1 MCLIAVAWES
11 HPRWRLVLAG
21 NRDEFHARP
30 TLPLARW
37 AEDARIVGGRD
48 LEHGGGWLALRGTR
62 LAAVT
67 NVRRLPPPEGRS
79 RGELVAEFLRREGP
93 LHTTIAALDTDAT
106 LYRPFNLLL
115 HDGHALAM
123 ATNLP
128 DPHPSPTVPRTQAGH
143 VPDAAHHDPAG
154 LPIRFADDGRMLGI
168 ASSASSTSSAPGAPG
183 AADPRDFALRMLAP
197 GIHGLSNGALDAIWP
212 KTARLQT
219 ALADWLHGRG
229 AAQDEPDLAPLF
241 AALADPTQAPD
252 AALPDTG
259 VGLERERWLSS
270 AFIRSPQYGT
280 RASTVVLI
288 ADDHALIH
296 ERRFGPEGVFQ
307 GETRL
312 RTAE

>member
-1 MCLIAVAWES
+1 MCLIAVAWRS
-11 HPRWRLVLAG
+11 HPRWRLALAG

-30 TLPLARW
+30 TLPLARG
-37 AEDARIVGGRD
+37 EDDARIVGGRD

-67 NVRRLPPPEGRS
+67 NVRRLPPPDGRS
-79 RGELVAEFLRREGP
+79 RGGLVADFLRDEAP
-93 LHTTIAALDTDAT
+93 LDAALRALDARAAQ
-106 LYRPFNLLL
+106 YRPFNLLL
-115 HDGHALAM
+115 HDGARLAV

-128 DPHPSPTVPRTQAGH
+128 DPHPTPAGAGG
-143 VPDAAHHDPAG
+143 VSMQSAIDSAADGRATWRAATDPDAADRDAV
-154 LPIRFADDGRMLGI
+154 
-168 ASSASSTSSAPGAPG
+168 
-183 AADPRDFALRMLAP
+183 DPRAFALRRLDP
-197 GIHGLSNGALDAIWP
+197 GIHGLSNGALDALWP
-212 KTARLQT
+212 KTARLQSALAAWLRSPDAARQAPDLAALFD
-219 ALADWLHGRG
+219 ALAD
-229 AAQDEPDLAPLF
+229 DTP
-241 AALADPTQAPD
+241 APD

-296 ERRFGPEGVFQ
+296 ERRFGPDGVVL

-312 RTAE
+312 RIGG